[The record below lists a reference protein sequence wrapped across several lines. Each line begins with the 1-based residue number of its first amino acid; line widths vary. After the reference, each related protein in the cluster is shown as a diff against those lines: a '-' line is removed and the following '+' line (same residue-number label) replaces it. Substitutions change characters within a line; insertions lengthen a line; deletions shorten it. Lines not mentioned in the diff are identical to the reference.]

1 MNLICFPHYTCG
13 GLLCDILADTFS
25 PIGANGGI
33 SSISHNYGK
42 IGDSDTV
49 DTNFD
54 VNMFYKRIKKRAS
67 DDAWIGTHCHPG
79 SLDHSDFDKII
90 VVSTATHRS
99 RIYRW
104 VRAYYHYYLN
114 SDPWT
119 AVSGL
124 DRIDKERETAK
135 NYLLPF
141 TPVKNIIN
149 IEFSEVVDGTAEFLS
164 LLPNT
169 DITKHIDRWKSIN
182 SFLYNTNIWNSTPV
196 KRYHE
201 AELEIKLQKHYVYQ

>member
-13 GLLCDILADTFS
+13 GLLCDIFS
-25 PIGANGGI
+25 NSFSEIGANGGI
-33 SSISHNYGK
+33 NSIFHNYGK
-42 IGDSDTV
+42 IGDTGST
-49 DTNFD
+49 TINFD
-54 VNMFYKRIKKRAS
+54 VDKFYDTIKDAP

-79 SLDHSDFDKII
+79 ALDHSDFDKII

-104 VRAYYHYYLN
+104 VRAYYHYYSN
-114 SDPWT
+114 SGPWT

-149 IEFSEVVDGTAEFLS
+149 LEFSEVVDGTAEFLS
-164 LLPNT
+164 VLPDT
-169 DITKHIDRWKSIN
+169 DIAKHMDRWKSTN
-182 SFLYNTNIWNSTPV
+182 SFLYDTNIWNSAPV

-201 AELEIKLQKHYVYQ
+201 AELEAGLQKHYVYQ

>member
-13 GLLCDILADTFS
+13 GLLCDIFS
-25 PIGANGGI
+25 NSFSEIGTNGGI
-33 SSISHNYGK
+33 NSIFHNYGK
-42 IGDSDTV
+42 IGDTGST
-49 DTNFD
+49 TINFD
-54 VNMFYKRIKKRAS
+54 VDEFYDTIKDAP

-79 SLDHSDFDKII
+79 SLDHFKFDKII

-104 VRAYYHYYLN
+104 IRAYYHYYSN

-119 AVSGL
+119 AVTGL

-141 TPVKNIIN
+141 APVKNIIN
-149 IEFSEVVDGTAEFLS
+149 LEFSEVVDGTVEFLS
-164 LLPNT
+164 ILPNT
-169 DITKHIDRWKSIN
+169 DIAKHMDRWKSIN
-182 SFLYNTNIWNSTPV
+182 SFLYNTDIWNSTPV

-201 AELEIKLQKHYVYQ
+201 AELEVGLQKYYVYQ